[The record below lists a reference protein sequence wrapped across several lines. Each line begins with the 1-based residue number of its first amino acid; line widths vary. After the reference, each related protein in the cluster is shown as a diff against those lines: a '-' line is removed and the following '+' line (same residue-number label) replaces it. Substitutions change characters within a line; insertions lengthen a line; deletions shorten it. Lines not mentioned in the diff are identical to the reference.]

1 MQFEITSAARAYI
14 HKKGG
19 GVISIKLEKR
29 QTGCGCCGATEV
41 ETPVVR
47 LGAPLLETDQYQEMP
62 SIDLI
67 LYVHS
72 SLQNKSDLATLT
84 IDVERT
90 LFGRKLVLYG
100 LTQE

>member
-1 MQFEITSAARAYI
+1 MEFEITPAARAYI

-19 GVISIKLEKR
+19 GLISITLEKR

-41 ETPVVR
+41 EIPIVR
-47 LGAPLLETDQYQEMP
+47 LGAPLLESHQYQEMP

-72 SLQNKSDLATLT
+72 SLQNKSNLATLT
-84 IDVERT
+84 IDLERT
-90 LFGRKLVLYG
+90 LFGRKLVMYG
-100 LTQE
+100 LIQE